1 MKVSYL
7 YYVRTAARIGPQ
19 EDPLLVVVVGVG
31 VVPDDDGSLEDVV
44 YVLEALPA
52 DHLRDHLVAR
62 PHYLQWK
69 PEHGGNMHTCTKS
82 K

>member
-52 DHLRDHLVAR
+52 DHL
-62 PHYLQWK
+62 
-69 PEHGGNMHTCTKS
+69 
-82 K
+82 

>member
-1 MKVSYL
+1 MSYL
-7 YYVRTAARIGPQ
+7 NDVRTAAGVRPQ

-62 PHYLQWK
+62 PHYLQ
-69 PEHGGNMHTCTKS
+69 
-82 K
+82 